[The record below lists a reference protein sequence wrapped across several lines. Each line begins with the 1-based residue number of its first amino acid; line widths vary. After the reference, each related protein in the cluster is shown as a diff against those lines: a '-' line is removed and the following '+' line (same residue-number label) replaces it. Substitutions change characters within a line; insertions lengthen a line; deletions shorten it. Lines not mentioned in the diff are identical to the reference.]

1 MRINSLAD
9 LDKLESYIINEFS
22 RFNLGDVLSYLSSL
36 KGPAGLKPFEIA
48 GASLF
53 AIRAC
58 SPSKVSQV
66 IKTVEKDV
74 IQSLIDLSTNYY
86 IADPVTFDDDLHH
99 EFMNSNPVFMVLRH
113 ASSQFPFEM
122 RNSNG
127 FSRAILLFHDIPKQ
141 LEIGDFP
148 EIPEF
153 DFQDKFKAITG
164 VSTLDFIIVGF
175 LVFIASSNHFSINH
189 NWFKKARKQGLNI
202 PSDNVIR
209 EVLFRLA
216 ASKSKLTKLYEDRK
230 NEDRRFRM
238 YDFNPLIL
246 YPVIQP
252 CQDKQF
258 SPLSQD
264 FIHAPVPELVA
275 SRISMGIFYEMYN
288 AHSTKHGNKFSEYFG
303 HVFERYVGLIAE
315 KCITSEELISE
326 GDIRRFYPK
335 EKGKSPDWILIDSS
349 TLILVEC
356 KATRF
361 TRDAQAIA
369 SEEAV
374 NDSLKQVKKGLI
386 QLHEFISA
394 CKRKVPG
401 LERFHDCITFKPVL
415 ISLEPLYSINSILFR
430 EHIDRLLAE
439 AEEKITGLD
448 WQILS
453 IDELEILQPHC
464 ASGFKLAQILDEL
477 SRRNSSVVLNELN
490 ANTSSNLAHSFL
502 NQKQEELYQRLGISE
517 IDPLKQE
524 NTK

>member
-58 SPSKVSQV
+58 SPSKLSQV

-216 ASKSKLTKLYEDRK
+216 ASKSKLTKLYEDRR

-264 FIHAPVPELVA
+264 FMHAPVPELVV
-275 SRISMGIFYEMYN
+275 SRISMGIFYEMYR
-288 AHSTKHGNKFSEYFG
+288 AYSTEFSTYFG

-315 KCITSEELISE
+315 KCITSEKLLSE
-326 GDIRRFYPK
+326 GDIRCFYPK
-335 EKGKSPDWILIDSS
+335 KKGRVPDWILIDGS
-349 TLILVEC
+349 TLILIEC

-361 TRDAQAIA
+361 TRNAQAIA

-374 NDSLKQVKKGLI
+374 NDSLKQVEKGLG
-386 QLHEFISA
+386 QLHHFMRA
-394 CKRKVPG
+394 CKRKVPE
-401 LERFHDCITFKPVL
+401 LERFHDCTTFKSVL

-430 EHIDRLLAE
+430 EHIDQLLAKGKD
-439 AEEKITGLD
+439 KITGLD

-464 ASGFKLAQILDEL
+464 AFGVKLAEILDDL
-477 SRRNSSVVLNELN
+477 SRRNFSVVLNELN
-490 ANTSSNLAHSFL
+490 ANTSADSNLAHSFL
-502 NQKQEELYQRLGISE
+502 NRKQEELYQRLGISE